1 MVPHLTWPI
10 ALWPLAA
17 AAHWARAMFPA
28 VPPWLLA
35 VAAVLAGWAVGHV
48 GGRALAWAGRIV
60 LAAAGV
66 GVAYFVL
73 R

>member
-1 MVPHLTWPI
+1 MHLTWPQ
-10 ALWPLAA
+10 ALAPLALVA
-17 AAHWARAMFPA
+17 RWAIARFPA
-28 VPPWLLA
+28 VPRWALA
-35 VAAVLAGWAVGHV
+35 AAAVLAGWLAGYVGS
-48 GGRALAWAGRIV
+48 RALAWAGRIV